1 MRIEGRD
8 RMKQIRFVLP
18 LGLLL
23 AAFSWVGAAKAQ
35 NPTAVQKLQLSAFA
49 GAGADFTGLSGGK
62 NLSVTAGADLAL
74 PPLHGIRPGIEIR
87 GTYPADHG
95 LIDSQKD
102 VLGGLRTDFLLGSR
116 LHPYADFLFGR
127 GEMDYGL
134 GGYNFGGYQFQLTT
148 TYVYSPGAGFDYTLS
163 DSFALKVDGQ
173 VQRWSGAPTAS
184 GSLYS
189 TTLIAGVVYRF
200 NFNPHGVR

>member
-1 MRIEGRD
+1 M
-8 RMKQIRFVLP
+8 MQIRFGLP

-35 NPTAVQKLQLSAFA
+35 NPTAIQKLQLSAFA

-74 PPLHGIRPGIEIR
+74 PPFHGVRPGIEVR

-95 LIDSQKD
+95 MIDSQRD
-102 VLGGLRTDFLLGSR
+102 ILGGLRADFLLGR
-116 LHPYADFLFGR
+116 QLHPYADFLFGR
-127 GEMDYGL
+127 GEMDYGP
-134 GGYNFGGYQFQLTT
+134 GGYDFGGYEYALTT

-163 DSFALKVDGQ
+163 DSFAVKADGQ
-173 VQRWSGAPTAS
+173 FQRWSGAPTAS
-184 GSLYS
+184 GTVYS
-189 TTLIAGVVYRF
+189 KTAIVGIVYRF